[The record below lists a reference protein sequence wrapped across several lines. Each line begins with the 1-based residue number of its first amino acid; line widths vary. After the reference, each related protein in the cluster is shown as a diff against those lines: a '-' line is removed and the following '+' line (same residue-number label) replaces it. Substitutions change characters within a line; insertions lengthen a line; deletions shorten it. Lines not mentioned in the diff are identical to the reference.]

1 VVPVCPS
8 REGSKEPSSIR
19 SDITPRVQPGNKTK
33 KMSTEPKFDIV
44 PVARKTQQIASALWQ
59 QRPVRYLIVP
69 GLVIALGVGALA
81 HLRTKPTN
89 MERPSSPESH

>member
-1 VVPVCPS
+1 V
-8 REGSKEPSSIR
+8 SSPATT
-19 SDITPRVQPGNKTK
+19 SGNKIN

-89 MERPSSPESH
+89 MEPPSSPESH